1 MKISIITL
9 FPDMIRGFFEES
21 IVKRAI
27 EKQQVEIEFINLRTF
42 AADKYGTVDD
52 RPYGGGAGMVLKVD
66 VIDRAISSV
75 TQNNQGIIKKIS
87 TSPRGILFTQSKA
100 KEYATLSHLIIFA
113 GHYEGMDERAVEL
126 FDEEIS
132 LGDFVMTGGEIPAA
146 AIVDSIVRLLP
157 GVLKKDNATEIESFW
172 NVSIDEL
179 IQVVGNDDLLQDLKN
194 KGKQQVKLLEF
205 PHYTRPESYNGK
217 QVPVLLTNGN
227 HAEIEKWRM
236 KQSYEVTKKN
246 RPDLLT

>member
-66 VIDRAISSV
+66 VIDRALSSV
-75 TQNNQGIIKKIS
+75 MQNNQGIIKKIS
-87 TSPRGILFTQSKA
+87 TSPRGILFTQAKA

-146 AIVDSIVRLLP
+146 AIVDSIVRLLL

-217 QVPVLLTNGN
+217 QVPELLTNGN